1 MFVAVQFAISIFI
14 SIVYFSTR
22 ISITLC
28 STLVVVFLARDR
40 KMRGGQKFLMARD
53 SLRLLKLDFT
63 YFNRHS
69 WLQNAHL
76 SQSARSKQAIG
87 RFLPLSETW
96 RPQIRQ
102 LISIGEIIVVVG
114 YYHAL
119 LLHLQLVLTLFLIAI
134 HEIFAKNA
142 EAFPDKECVVETKSS
157 QKNERSFT
165 YRQIHEASN
174 LLAHHFLS
182 HGCKV
187 GDVVMIYA
195 YRGLVLS
202 DILDLILGY

>member
-1 MFVAVQFAISIFI
+1 M
-14 SIVYFSTR
+14 
-22 ISITLC
+22 
-28 STLVVVFLARDR
+28 
-40 KMRGGQKFLMARD
+40 
-53 SLRLLKLDFT
+53 
-63 YFNRHS
+63 
-69 WLQNAHL
+69 
-76 SQSARSKQAIG
+76 
-87 RFLPLSETW
+87 
-96 RPQIRQ
+96 
-102 LISIGEIIVVVG
+102 
-114 YYHAL
+114 L

-142 EAFPDKECVVETKSS
+142 KAFPDKECVVETKSS

-202 DILDLILGY
+202 DILDLLLGYLLIF